1 MDYGAQIKLF
11 EGNALISD
19 EALLSGKP
27 NPYTVTDG
35 VNVIVL
41 PSYNT
46 GRKWTRFEIS
56 VNGAELYAYNTPDT
70 VVYKSEVSYTLNGFG
85 YGGMYEQTF
94 ENTFTLPTALDMKAE
109 GYVFLGWYC
118 KDGNAWREL
127 KEIEYSRGQA
137 ITTEVE
143 ALWQKTAL
151 SITSFT
157 GKRQGHNAGK
167 YYDYT
172 LKATW
177 QAELVGAF
185 ASDATVTQQFV
196 CDFNVSDK
204 LTESKTTTEYQSD
217 FFQVA
222 DTRTQYT
229 KASVKV
235 TMSYC
240 DMDGN
245 NVYSQSVEIKD
256 RGFSVFTGEL
266 K

>member
-1 MDYGAQIKLF
+1 MSFPLSLKNECGLGCYRLKLVPF
-11 EGNALISD
+11 HLALTS
-19 EALLSGKP
+19 ETPSPLSRHR
-27 NPYTVTDG
+27 
-35 VNVIVL
+35 L
-41 PSYNT
+41 
-46 GRKWTRFEIS
+46 
-56 VNGAELYAYNTPDT
+56 
-70 VVYKSEVSYTLNGFG
+70 
-85 YGGMYEQTF
+85 
-94 ENTFTLPTALDMKAE
+94 
-109 GYVFLGWYC
+109 
-118 KDGNAWREL
+118 
-127 KEIEYSRGQA
+127 
-137 ITTEVE
+137 
-143 ALWQKTAL
+143 
-151 SITSFT
+151 TSFFPLPQL
-157 GKRQGHNAGK
+157 GQ